1 MGPII
6 VGLMVML
13 LLAFLVVPML
23 VVGGASLL
31 FAGGAGANCGTTST
45 AAKAVQPGVSTA
57 ANSIPSNYLDRKSVV

>member
-45 AAKAVQPGVSTA
+45 AARA
-57 ANSIPSNYLDRKSVV
+57 ADGRSRR